1 MPKAPKMKYYAV
13 RNGRQGARIYT
24 SWNET
29 NENVSRYPGAVHKS
43 FKTISQA
50 EDWLATAL
58 DMTPM
63 TDIKPPES
71 SLPMSA
77 PDPNRPWRKGNKSRS
92 PEVTPSSSLT
102 PAEVESSRA
111 PDAKINLSAEQIQV
125 LDKVK
130 AGKNVFFTGSA
141 GTGKSVLLR
150 EIIKYCGGPS
160 PMLAV
165 TASTGIA
172 SVNIGG
178 STIHSWAGIGLG
190 KESAEKLVG
199 KLLGLDRR
207 QRQLEEEMKRSGLA
221 MSNQT
226 EDERIQTLVEQDR
239 QEAGLLTARSQDVP
253 RVVERWRKVRTL
265 IVDEI
270 SMMDGILFD
279 KLEFIARVLRGNGK
293 PFGGIQLV
301 LSGDFCQLPPVPGRD
316 AKGAPLP
323 ATFAFEAN
331 SWSKCIERP
340 IVLRHVFRQ
349 KEKAFVDMLNAM
361 RLGQLS
367 EDAAVKFRALS
378 RPVIYEDGIEPTDLF
393 PTRREVDNANASRL
407 NRLPGPCHTYPATDT
422 GGIDLAGMPLPTSK
436 VEALLDRLIAPR
448 TIALKVGAQVMLIK
462 NLVQGELVNGSVG
475 RIVGF
480 STSRDALKKGM
491 AIAQTESQNDAGRDK
506 PIVPEETYRSTH
518 VWPVVQFEGG
528 RTLLCIPSTFD
539 VNNADGQMEARR
551 EQIPL
556 ILAWALSIH
565 KSQGQTLQRVRVN
578 LSRIFEKGQAYVA
591 LSRATSM
598 DTLQVLNFDQTK
610 VMAHERVL
618 NWMNR
623 IEGHNGPAQMQVGL
637 YDDEDDEDAEYWKE

>member
-29 NENVSRYPGAVHKS
+29 TVNVSRYPGAVHKS

-50 EDWLATAL
+50 EDWLAAAL

-63 TDIKPPES
+63 TDIKPSES

-77 PDPNRPWRKGNKSRS
+77 PDPNQPWRKGNKSRS
-92 PEVTPSSSLT
+92 PEVTPSGSLT

-130 AGKNVFFTGSA
+130 AGENVFFTGSA

-150 EIIKYCGGPS
+150 EIIKYCGSPS

-172 SVNIGG
+172 SVNI
-178 STIHSWAGIGLG
+178 
-190 KESAEKLVG
+190 
-199 KLLGLDRR
+199 
-207 QRQLEEEMKRSGLA
+207 
-221 MSNQT
+221 
-226 EDERIQTLVEQDR
+226 
-239 QEAGLLTARSQDVP
+239 DVP

-279 KLEFIARVLRGNGK
+279 KIEFIARVLRGNGK

-340 IVLRHVFRQ
+340 IVLQHVFRQ

-407 NRLPGPCHTYPATDT
+407 NRLPGPCHTYPATDM

-436 VEALLDRLIAPR
+436 VEAFLDRLIAPR

-475 RIVGF
+475 RVVGF
-480 STSRDALKKGM
+480 STSRDALRKGM